1 MKFRGVNHIKKQS
14 LLTGDGNTN
23 VSGEHK
29 TVIRRSITV
38 EDQLNNFI
46 NILRARFLE
55 HEGKEIDFTT
65 MINALAAIGANR
77 FSKRE
82 EMSDKEWKIF
92 NSYLDFSDLHL
103 EAAKDEYQD
112 RWLKYELPKFN
123 FQSTGKDDNSNSV
136 KRTKKEDVSEPE

>member
-1 MKFRGVNHIKKQS
+1 M
-14 LLTGDGNTN
+14 
-23 VSGEHK
+23 
-29 TVIRRSITV
+29 IRRSITV

-92 NSYLDFSDLHL
+92 NSYLDFSDLYL
-103 EAAKDEYQD
+103 EATKDEYQD

-123 FQSTGKDDNSNSV
+123 FQSTGKDDNSNSEGSV
-136 KRTKKEDVSEPE
+136 